1 MPVSTSTRPS
11 SDQPGDEVDRCKR
24 YVRYVQHTQWTILL
38 VSALI
43 FGVLCGAGLL
53 LADTYTKT
61 MEKEAQDQAHDLAIE
76 TGAWF
81 SETLDKA
88 MMPLFRLRNL

>member
-1 MPVSTSTRPS
+1 MQTAKR
-11 SDQPGDEVDRCKR
+11 RCKSYIQ
-24 YVRYVQHTQWTILL
+24 YVRSQWTILL
-38 VSALI
+38 VSALV
-43 FGVLCGAGLL
+43 FGQFCGADLI
-53 LADTYTKT
+53 LAESYTKT